1 MSDWENEDDIQAPV
15 IPTKGKWDDEDASD
29 DDVKDEWDASESES
43 EKEQKPA
50 PPPPKP
56 KKTLAEKI
64 AERNAEAEKKKQAM
78 MAKQAANKAPEDE
91 TEEER
96 FERRQREK
104 NAIIESDIANAADL
118 FGGAKISGNAAP
130 SSSSSSTTTTT
141 TTTTTATAAAATAG
155 GSASKIESMMPKTKD
170 EFAEYTQEL
179 VAVIKKHERQGLY
192 VSFLEGLMRELA
204 VGVSRD
210 TDVRKFASTLT
221 TIANE
226 KQKAAKEASKT
237 KKKGGAA
244 KPSLAAAS
252 AKTSNLVDTR
262 NYDDAYDEFDDFM

>member
-78 MAKQAANKAPEDE
+78 MAKQAANGIENE

-96 FERRQREK
+96 FERRLREK
-104 NAIIESDIANAADL
+104 NAIIESDIANAADM
-118 FGGAKISGNAAP
+118 FSGVKVSGDGG
-130 SSSSSSTTTTT
+130 SSSTL
-141 TTTTTATAAAATAG
+141 
-155 GSASKIESMMPKTKD
+155 ESMKPKTKD
-170 EFAEYTQEL
+170 EFAEFTKEL
-179 VAVIKKHERQGLY
+179 VALIQKHERQGLY
-192 VSFLEGLMRELA
+192 VSFLESLMRELA
-204 VGVSRD
+204 MGVSRD

-226 KQKAAKEASKT
+226 KQKAAREASKT

>member
-1 MSDWENEDDIQAPV
+1 MSDWENEDNIQAPV

-43 EKEQKPA
+43 EPEQKRA

-64 AERNAEAEKKKQAM
+64 AEREAEAEKKKQALL
-78 MAKQAANKAPEDE
+78 AKQAANKAIENE

-104 NAIIESDIANAADL
+104 NAMIESDIANAADL
-118 FGGAKISGNAAP
+118 FSGVKL
-130 SSSSSSTTTTT
+130 STEG
-141 TTTTTATAAAATAG
+141 TATG
-155 GSASKIESMMPKTKD
+155 ASKIETMKPKTKD
-170 EFAEYTQEL
+170 EFSEFTKEL
-179 VAVIKKHERQGLY
+179 VAIIQKHEKQGLY
-192 VSFLEGLMRELA
+192 VSFLEGLFRELA
-204 VGVSRD
+204 IGVARD

-237 KKKGGAA
+237 KKKGAN